1 MDVGSDDRWRGHVE
15 GQTMVDWDDWRWQLA
30 LGLGRTVLFV
40 AVLMALATLVD
51 TLG

>member
-1 MDVGSDDRWRGHVE
+1 MRRQEMACHPSEEGRTMADR
-15 GQTMVDWDDWRWQLA
+15 DNWRWQLA

-51 TLG
+51 ALG